1 MNKRTILVA
10 LSMTVIAMLAFLSA
24 GNAAERN
31 TDKKNKKEAVSSFHA
46 VKELTE
52 KEFNTTVY
60 DMTKKNSEYLG
71 TKPAIIDFTA
81 KWCGPC
87 QRIAPILDE
96 LAKEYGESI
105 VIYKVDIDKNPELAK
120 AFGISSIP
128 AIMYIPT
135 KGKPSMTVGSRDKA
149 RFQSEINTILL
160 GK

>member
-1 MNKRTILVA
+1 MNKRTILMA

-31 TDKKNKKEAVSSFHA
+31 TDKKNKKEAVSSVHA

>member
-31 TDKKNKKEAVSSFHA
+31 TDKKNKKEAVSSVHA

-52 KEFNTTVY
+52 KEFNTTIY

>member
-31 TDKKNKKEAVSSFHA
+31 TDKKNKKEAVSPVHA

>member
-1 MNKRTILVA
+1 
-10 LSMTVIAMLAFLSA
+10 MTVIAMLAFLSA

-31 TDKKNKKEAVSSFHA
+31 TDKKNKKEAVSSVHA

-52 KEFNTTVY
+52 KEFNTTIY

>member
-1 MNKRTILVA
+1 
-10 LSMTVIAMLAFLSA
+10 MTVIAMLAFLSA

-31 TDKKNKKEAVSSFHA
+31 TDKKNKKEAVSSVHA

>member
-31 TDKKNKKEAVSSFHA
+31 TDKKNKKEAVSSVHA

-52 KEFNTTVY
+52 KEFNTTIY

-135 KGKPSMTVGSRDKA
+135 KGKPSMTVGSRDTA